1 MRTFPDI
8 EPNIPAA
15 NSCGDSYKM
24 SITDSTI
31 STTTDAN
38 YKHTRP
44 RATRM
49 LASWSF
55 SWVALSA
62 EEFNVITSFFREVG
76 TFEQFLLKNQVR
88 NFIDFGQF
96 VGRIGKNHIKF
107 HPRRCDVTKHIAL
120 N

>member
-76 TFEQFLLKNQVR
+76 TFEQFLFKNPIDGKAYTVR
-88 NFIDFGQF
+88 FAEAMKDWQYVYPYGWQ
-96 VGRIGKNHIKF
+96 GKLSF
-107 HPRRCDVTKHIAL
+107 EEV
-120 N
+120 

>member
-1 MRTFPDI
+1 MLTFPDI

-24 SITDSTI
+24 SIKDSTI

-49 LASWSF
+49 LATWSF
-55 SWVALSA
+55 SWVALSDEDFA
-62 EEFNVITSFFREVG
+62 QIADFFRQVG
-76 TFEQFLLKNQVR
+76 TYKEFQFKNPIDNKTYIVRFAEVLTNWQHVHPYGWQGTLKFEEV
-88 NFIDFGQF
+88 
-96 VGRIGKNHIKF
+96 
-107 HPRRCDVTKHIAL
+107 
-120 N
+120 